1 VLTASPPVATAAK
14 YPALQILRAV
24 AASFVIVD
32 HAGNNTVQGWAH
44 ADRLTHIAWSFGD
57 VGVIVFFG
65 ISGFIM
71 TTTQFSSFGSSARSG
86 DFFLRRLLRIVP
98 IYAVATTFQYANKYH
113 LHGDYN
119 WLNYAK
125 SLLFIPYLDA
135 GHQYAP
141 VLAQGWTLDYEMFF
155 YLVFAFSLSMKRWH
169 GLALSMV
176 LFAALALLQGS
187 YPRNAL
193 ATFYLNHILMYFVC
207 GMLAGIIGHYHNLVT
222 QRILVPLVL
231 VVMLMG
237 LTCAFHGILSEPL
250 YLAWS
255 MPVVFACV
263 TICANCRPREQ
274 GRLQQALERLGDA
287 SYSTYLFHGF
297 MLGAL
302 KIVSNHISDG
312 QYTLAAAFMLISLL
326 ACNATGYAAFR
337 WIEHPLTRFMNTR
350 YRRTPR
356 ANAVTVTT

>member
-1 VLTASPPVATAAK
+1 VATAAK

-24 AASFVIVD
+24 AASFVILD
-32 HAGNNTVQGWAH
+32 HAGNNAVQGWTH
-44 ADRLTHIAWSFGD
+44 ADRLTHIAWSLGD

-71 TTTQFSSFGSSARSG
+71 TTTQFSSFGSSARSV

-98 IYAVATTFQYANKYH
+98 IYVVATTFQYANKHH

-125 SLLFIPYLDA
+125 SLLFIPYLDSDQ
-135 GHQYAP
+135 QYAP

-155 YLVFAFSLSMKRWH
+155 YLVFAVSLSMKRWH
-169 GLALSMV
+169 GLVLSMV
-176 LFAALALLQGS
+176 PLTALALLQGS
-187 YPRNAL
+187 YLQNTVV
-193 ATFYLNHILMYFVC
+193 TFYLNHILLYFVC
-207 GMLAGIIGHYHNLVT
+207 GMLVGIIGHYHSLT
-222 QRILVPLVL
+222 THRIAVPLAL
-231 VVMLMG
+231 VVILMG
-237 LTCAFHGILSEPL
+237 LTSALHGILSEPL
-250 YLAWS
+250 YIAWS

-263 TICANCRPREQ
+263 AICAYCRPRQ
-274 GRLQQALERLGDA
+274 PGRIQQALERQGDA

-302 KIVSNHISDG
+302 KVVSNHIPDR
-312 QYTLAAAFMLISLL
+312 QYTFVAAFMLVSLV

-337 WIEHPLTRFMNTR
+337 WIERPLTRFMNTR
-350 YRRTPR
+350 YRRTPPAR
-356 ANAVTVTT
+356 AVAAAT